1 MVPEQES
8 CHYNLSLV
16 LFIPFWL
23 LLISLVGSSFSAS
36 SWKTGAPQGL
46 VLGPLFWFYSPPL
59 PGDLIWSSTTFFNY
73 HPHWIEAQVQLF
85 SPGLFSDIR
94 PLFRLPPGHFHSTLS
109 VPMLCFFCL
118 FFSPVFHQ
126 NHRKPHALPGLCFQ
140 QIESP
145 SSLSHWPG
153 SCLILPLLLTPAFAT
168 SADFP

>member
-36 SWKTGAPQGL
+36 SWKTGAPQGS

-94 PLFRLPPGHFHSTLS
+94 PLFRLPPGHFHCLCPCC
-109 VPMLCFFCL
+109 VFFVCFFPLSSTRTIISLML
-118 FFSPVFHQ
+118 FQGSAFSKSNLHPVFHTGQ
-126 NHRKPHALPGLCFQ
+126 EAVWF
-140 QIESP
+140 
-145 SSLSHWPG
+145 SLS
-153 SCLILPLLLTPAFAT
+153 S
-168 SADFP
+168 